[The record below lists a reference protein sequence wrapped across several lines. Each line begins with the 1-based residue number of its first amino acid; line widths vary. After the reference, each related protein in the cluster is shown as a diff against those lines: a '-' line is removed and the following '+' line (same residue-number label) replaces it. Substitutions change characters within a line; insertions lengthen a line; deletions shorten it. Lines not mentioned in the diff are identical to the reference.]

1 MTPHIEAK
9 EGEIAKTVLMPGDP
23 LRAKLI
29 ADNFLENIK
38 LVNSVRNIFAYT
50 GFYKGKEITIMA
62 SGMGMPSMGIYSYE
76 LFKFYNVEN
85 IIRLGSCGGY
95 NKDLKLFDL
104 VIVENSYTEGNYAL
118 SMNND
123 NCHLISSSKELNDII
138 ENTANNLNFSLNKAN
153 IACGEVFDAYMTD
166 MNKVLLRIPKEY
178 NISGAEMEAFSLF
191 YNAKLLNKKASC
203 VLTVVDSYYY
213 NETITASNRQNSLNQ
228 MIKLGLESAICL

>member
-9 EGEIAKTVLMPGDP
+9 ENEIAKTVLMPGDP

-29 ADNFLENIK
+29 ADTFLENAK

-50 GFYKGKEITIMA
+50 GLYKGKELTVMA

-95 NKDLKLFDL
+95 TKDLNLFDIVL
-104 VIVENSYTEGNYAL
+104 VENSYTEGNYAL
-118 SMNND
+118 AINNED
-123 NCHLISSSKELNDII
+123 CHFISSSKDLNNII
-138 ENTANNLNFSLNKAN
+138 KNVANNLNYSLNASN
-153 IACGEVFDAYMTD
+153 IACGEAFDAYMTD
-166 MNKVLLRIPKEY
+166 MNKVLSRIPKKY
-178 NISGAEMEAFSLF
+178 NIAGAEMEAFALF

-203 VLTVVDSYYY
+203 LLTVVDSYYY
-213 NETITASNRQNSLNQ
+213 NENVTANDRQNSLNK
-228 MIKLGLESAICL
+228 MIQLGLESAICL